1 MNYRETIDWLE
12 KIPTSFDSNYNNY
25 ELKLNSIKS
34 FLDFLENPQDNLKI
48 IHVGGTNGKGSTCH
62 IISSILQEHGF
73 STGIFSSPHIYD
85 FKERIKINS
94 NYIDENFIVDFVND
108 NYEYILKSDL
118 SFFEISFAISLCYFR
133 LKKPEYSII
142 EVGLGG
148 RLDATNIIKPLISI
162 ITNIGFDHKK
172 FLGNNLVDIAKEKA
186 GIIKNGVPVVIG
198 ESNTILNNI
207 FESTALRNN
216 SKIYYAN
223 KTNKIYETDLN
234 GSYQNKNINTA
245 VLAINNIF
253 SFKINEAKTLNGI
266 KNVKKNTNLIGRWQ
280 TIKNDPKIIFDIAH
294 NVNSLELIFKE
305 LESIKSEIKV
315 VFGTLDKI
323 DQLKCLEI
331 FPKTIK
337 YYLCSPKTKRAMQV
351 SKLSQ
356 KADKL
361 KINYKSFNSVKSAY
375 NNAVMD
381 SSSDDVIVVTG
392 STYLFSEINLNNII

>member
-148 RLDATNIIKPLISI
+148 RLDATNIIKPLISL

-198 ESNTILNNI
+198 ESNTVLNNI

-392 STYLFSEINLNNII
+392 STYLFSEIKP

>member
-198 ESNTILNNI
+198 ESNTVLNNI

-245 VLAINNIF
+245 VLAVNNIF
-253 SFKINEAKTLNGI
+253 SYEINEAKTLNGI

-392 STYLFSEINLNNII
+392 STYLFSEIKP

>member
-1 MNYRETIDWLE
+1 MNYKETIDWLE

-34 FLDFLENPQDNLKI
+34 FLDFLENPQDNLKF

-186 GIIKNGVPVVIG
+186 GIIKNGVPVIIG
-198 ESNTILNNI
+198 ESNTVLNNI

-392 STYLFSEINLNNII
+392 STYLFSEIKP

>member
-73 STGIFSSPHIYD
+73 STGIFSSPHLYD

-186 GIIKNGVPVVIG
+186 GIIKNGVPVIIG
-198 ESNTILNNI
+198 ESNTVLNNI

-392 STYLFSEINLNNII
+392 STYLFSEIKP

>member
-12 KIPTSFDSNYNNY
+12 KIPTSFDSNYDNY

-198 ESNTILNNI
+198 ESNTVLNNI

-253 SFKINEAKTLNGI
+253 SFQINEAKTLNGI

-392 STYLFSEINLNNII
+392 STYLFSEIKP

>member
-73 STGIFSSPHIYD
+73 STGIFSSPHLYD

-198 ESNTILNNI
+198 ESNTVLNNI

-392 STYLFSEINLNNII
+392 STYLFSEIKP

>member
-1 MNYRETIDWLE
+1 MNYKETIDWLE

-25 ELKLNSIKS
+25 ELKLDSIKS

-172 FLGNNLVDIAKEKA
+172 FLGNNLEDIAKEKA

-198 ESNTILNNI
+198 ESNTVLNNI

-375 NNAVMD
+375 YNAVMD

-392 STYLFSEINLNNII
+392 STYLFSEIKP

>member
-1 MNYRETIDWLE
+1 MNYKETIDWLE

-94 NYIDENFIVDFVND
+94 SYIDENFIVDFVND

-198 ESNTILNNI
+198 ESNTVLNNI

-253 SFKINEAKTLNGI
+253 SFEINEAKTLNGI

-280 TIKNDPKIIFDIAH
+280 TIKNDPKIIYDIAH

-392 STYLFSEINLNNII
+392 STYLFSEIKP

>member
-198 ESNTILNNI
+198 ESNTVLNNI

-245 VLAINNIF
+245 VLAVNNIF
-253 SFKINEAKTLNGI
+253 SFEINEAKTLNGI

-392 STYLFSEINLNNII
+392 STYLFSEIKP

>member
-1 MNYRETIDWLE
+1 MNYKETIDWLE
-12 KIPTSFDSNYNNY
+12 KIPTSFDSNYDNY

-73 STGIFSSPHIYD
+73 STGIFSSPHIFD

-133 LKKPEYSII
+133 LKKPKYSII

-198 ESNTILNNI
+198 ESNTVLNNI

-294 NVNSLELIFKE
+294 NINSLELIFKE

-392 STYLFSEINLNNII
+392 STYLFSEIKP

>member
-1 MNYRETIDWLE
+1 MNYKETIDWLE

-186 GIIKNGVPVVIG
+186 GIIKNGVPVIIG
-198 ESNTILNNI
+198 ESNTVLNNI

-245 VLAINNIF
+245 VLAINNIS

-392 STYLFSEINLNNII
+392 STYLFSEIKP

>member
-1 MNYRETIDWLE
+1 MNYTEAIDWLE
-12 KIPTSFDSNYNNY
+12 NISISFDSNYENY
-25 ELKLNSIKS
+25 NLKLESVKL
-34 FLDFLENPQDNLKI
+34 FLNYLGKPQNDLNF

-73 STGIFSSPHIYD
+73 TVGVFSSPHIYD
-85 FKERIKINS
+85 FRERIKINS
-94 NYIDENFIVDFVND
+94 DYIDKKFIVDFVND
-108 NYEYILKSDL
+108 NYKYISKSGL

-133 LKKPEYSII
+133 LKKPKYSII

-172 FLGNNLVDIAKEKA
+172 FLGNNLLDIAKEKA
-186 GIIKNGVPVVIG
+186 GIIKNGVPVIIG
-198 ESNTILNNI
+198 ESNTLLNNI
-207 FESTALRNN
+207 FESTAFRNN

-234 GSYQNKNINTA
+234 GLYQNKNINTA
-245 VLAINNIF
+245 ITAINNIF
-253 SFKINEAKTLNGI
+253 SFKINEVKILNGI

-280 TIKNDPKIIFDIAH
+280 TIKNNPKVIFDIAH
-294 NVNSLELIFKE
+294 NINSLELIFKE
-305 LESIKSEIKV
+305 LENIKSDIKI

-337 YYLCSPKTKRAMQV
+337 YYLCSPKTKRAMHL
-351 SKLSQ
+351 SKLSR

-361 KINYKSFNSVKSAY
+361 KINYKSFKSVRNAY
-375 NNAVMD
+375 KNAIID
-381 SSSDDVIVVTG
+381 SSNDDVIVVTG
-392 STYLFSEINLNNII
+392 STYLFSEIKP

>member
-1 MNYRETIDWLE
+1 MNYKETIDWLE
-12 KIPTSFDSNYNNY
+12 KIPTSFDSNYDNY

-198 ESNTILNNI
+198 ESNTVLNNI

-223 KTNKIYETDLN
+223 KRNKIYETDLN

-305 LESIKSEIKV
+305 LESIKSEVKV

-381 SSSDDVIVVTG
+381 SSNDDVIVVTG
-392 STYLFSEINLNNII
+392 STYLFSEIKP

>member
-1 MNYRETIDWLE
+1 MNYKETIDWLE
-12 KIPTSFDSNYNNY
+12 NIPTSFDSNYNNY

-94 NYIDENFIVDFVND
+94 SYIDENFIVDFVND

-198 ESNTILNNI
+198 ESNTVLNNI

-361 KINYKSFNSVKSAY
+361 KINYKSFKSVKIAY
-375 NNAVMD
+375 NNAVID
-381 SSSDDVIVVTG
+381 SSYDDVIVVTG
-392 STYLFSEINLNNII
+392 STYLFSEIKP

>member
-1 MNYRETIDWLE
+1 MNYRESIDWLE
-12 KIPTSFDSNYNNY
+12 NIPTSFDSNYNNY

-34 FLDFLENPQDNLKI
+34 FLDFLGNPQDNLKT

-73 STGIFSSPHIYD
+73 STGIFSSPHLYD

-198 ESNTILNNI
+198 ESNTVLNNI

-253 SFKINEAKTLNGI
+253 SFKINEPKILNGI

-280 TIKNDPKIIFDIAH
+280 TIKNNPKIIFDIAH

-351 SKLSQ
+351 SKLCQ

-375 NNAVMD
+375 NKAVMD
-381 SSSDDVIVVTG
+381 SSDDDVIVVTG
-392 STYLFSEINLNNII
+392 STYLFSEIKP

>member
-1 MNYRETIDWLE
+1 MNYKETIDWLE

-34 FLDFLENPQDNLKI
+34 FLDFLENPQDNLKF

-198 ESNTILNNI
+198 ESNTVLNNI

-392 STYLFSEINLNNII
+392 STYLFSEIKP

>member
-1 MNYRETIDWLE
+1 MNYKETIDWLE

-34 FLDFLENPQDNLKI
+34 CLDVLGNPQDNLKTV
-48 IHVGGTNGKGSTCH
+48 HVGGTNGKGSTCH

-172 FLGNNLVDIAKEKA
+172 FLGNNLLDIAKEKA

-198 ESNTILNNI
+198 ESNTVLNNI

-392 STYLFSEINLNNII
+392 STYLFSEIKP

>member
-12 KIPTSFDSNYNNY
+12 NIPTSFDSNYNNY

-34 FLDFLENPQDNLKI
+34 FLDFLGNPQDKLKT

-198 ESNTILNNI
+198 ESNTVLNNI

-223 KTNKIYETDLN
+223 KTNKIYETDLS

-245 VLAINNIF
+245 VLAVNNIF
-253 SFKINEAKTLNGI
+253 SYEINGAKTLNGI

-351 SKLSQ
+351 SKLSL

-392 STYLFSEINLNNII
+392 STYLFSEIKP

>member
-73 STGIFSSPHIYD
+73 STGIFSSPHLYD

-186 GIIKNGVPVVIG
+186 GIIKNGVPVIIG
-198 ESNTILNNI
+198 ESNTVLNNI

-223 KTNKIYETDLN
+223 KRNKIYETDLN

-245 VLAINNIF
+245 VLAVNNIF
-253 SFKINEAKTLNGI
+253 SFEINEAKTLNGI

-392 STYLFSEINLNNII
+392 STYLFSEIKP

>member
-12 KIPTSFDSNYNNY
+12 KIPTSFDSNYDNY

-34 FLDFLENPQDNLKI
+34 FLDFLGNPQDKLKT

-198 ESNTILNNI
+198 ESNTVLNNI

-392 STYLFSEINLNNII
+392 STYLFSEIKP

>member
-1 MNYRETIDWLE
+1 MNYKETIDWLE

-34 FLDFLENPQDNLKI
+34 FLDFLGNPQDNLKI

-198 ESNTILNNI
+198 ESNTVLNNI

-392 STYLFSEINLNNII
+392 STYLFSEIKP

>member
-198 ESNTILNNI
+198 ESNTVLNNI

-223 KTNKIYETDLN
+223 KRNKIYETDLN

-280 TIKNDPKIIFDIAH
+280 TIKNNPKIIFDIAH

-375 NNAVMD
+375 NKAVMD
-381 SSSDDVIVVTG
+381 SSNDDVIVVTG
-392 STYLFSEINLNNII
+392 STYLFSEIKP

>member
-148 RLDATNIIKPLISI
+148 RLDATNIIKPLISV

-172 FLGNNLVDIAKEKA
+172 FLGNNLLDIAKEKA
-186 GIIKNGVPVVIG
+186 GIIKNGVPVIIG
-198 ESNTILNNI
+198 ESNTVLNNI

-392 STYLFSEINLNNII
+392 STYLFSEIKP

>member
-1 MNYRETIDWLE
+1 MNYKETIDWLE

-34 FLDFLENPQDNLKI
+34 FLDFLGNPQDNLKTV
-48 IHVGGTNGKGSTCH
+48 HVGGTNGKGSTCH

-198 ESNTILNNI
+198 ESNTVLNNI

-234 GSYQNKNINTA
+234 GLYQNKNINTA
-245 VLAINNIF
+245 VLAVNNVF
-253 SFKINEAKTLNGI
+253 SYEINEAKTLNGI

-392 STYLFSEINLNNII
+392 STYLFSEIKP

>member
-12 KIPTSFDSNYNNY
+12 NIPTSFDSNYNNY

-198 ESNTILNNI
+198 ESNTVLNNI

-392 STYLFSEINLNNII
+392 STYLFSEIKP

>member
-1 MNYRETIDWLE
+1 MNYKETIDWLE
-12 KIPTSFDSNYNNY
+12 KIPTSFDSNYDNY

-34 FLDFLENPQDNLKI
+34 FLDFLESPQDNLKI

-198 ESNTILNNI
+198 ESNTVLNNI

-253 SFKINEAKTLNGI
+253 SFQINEAKTLNGI

-280 TIKNDPKIIFDIAH
+280 TIKNNPKIIFDIAH

-392 STYLFSEINLNNII
+392 STYLFSEIKP

>member
-34 FLDFLENPQDNLKI
+34 FLDFLGNPQDNLKT

-198 ESNTILNNI
+198 ESNNVLNNI

-223 KTNKIYETDLN
+223 KRNKIYETDLN

-280 TIKNDPKIIFDIAH
+280 TIKNNPKIIFDIAH

-392 STYLFSEINLNNII
+392 STYLFSEIKP

>member
-12 KIPTSFDSNYNNY
+12 KIPISFDSNYNNY

-73 STGIFSSPHIYD
+73 TVGVFSSPHIYD

-94 NYIDENFIVDFVND
+94 NYIDENFIVDFVKD
-108 NYEYILKSDL
+108 NYEYIVKSDL

-133 LKKPEYSII
+133 LKKPDYSII

-148 RLDATNIIKPLISI
+148 RLDATNVIKPLISI

-186 GIIKNGVPVVIG
+186 GIIKNGVPVVVG
-198 ESNTILNNI
+198 ETNNLLNNI

-245 VLAINNIF
+245 VLAINNIL

-280 TIKNDPKIIFDIAH
+280 TIKNNPKIIFDIAH

-337 YYLCSPKTKRAMQV
+337 YYLCSPKTKRAMHV
-351 SKLSQ
+351 SKLSK

-361 KINYKSFNSVKSAY
+361 EINYKSFSSVKSAY

-381 SSSDDVIVVTG
+381 SSDDDVIVVTG
-392 STYLFSEINLNNII
+392 STYLFSEIKP

>member
-94 NYIDENFIVDFVND
+94 SYIDENFIVDFVND

-198 ESNTILNNI
+198 ESNTVLNNI

-245 VLAINNIF
+245 VLAVNNIF
-253 SFKINEAKTLNGI
+253 SYEINEAKTLNGI

-392 STYLFSEINLNNII
+392 STYLFSEIKP

>member
-73 STGIFSSPHIYD
+73 STGIFSSPHLYD

-172 FLGNNLVDIAKEKA
+172 FLGNDLVDIAKEKA
-186 GIIKNGVPVVIG
+186 GIIKNGVPVIIG
-198 ESNTILNNI
+198 ESNTVLNNI

-392 STYLFSEINLNNII
+392 STYLFSEIKP

>member
-34 FLDFLENPQDNLKI
+34 FLDFLENPQDNLKT

-198 ESNTILNNI
+198 ESNTVLNNI

-223 KTNKIYETDLN
+223 KRNKIYETDLN

-280 TIKNDPKIIFDIAH
+280 TIKNNPKIIFDIAH

-381 SSSDDVIVVTG
+381 SSNDDVIVVTG
-392 STYLFSEINLNNII
+392 STYLFSEIKP

>member
-1 MNYRETIDWLE
+1 MNYKETIDWLE

-198 ESNTILNNI
+198 ESNTVLNNI

-245 VLAINNIF
+245 VLAVNNIF
-253 SFKINEAKTLNGI
+253 SFEINEAKTLNGI

-392 STYLFSEINLNNII
+392 STYLFSEIKP